1 MYIQK
6 TVKAGMCIFVYKHY
20 SARYGKKCPRSKNVR
35 RTAPKQNIINKR
47 ISADKRIWT
56 FLENFQKGDLWVE
69 FNYRLSERPA
79 DFDSALA
86 NIQSLLRPLARK
98 LKAKGIRLT
107 YMHCIE
113 IGALGGVHH
122 HIAFKNNFDPSLL
135 VSLWKKGKVIIDV
148 MYSQN
153 LIKLAEYF
161 VKGSRGASEK
171 LYTQSRNLKVPVPK
185 VKILKSQRWKKD
197 PVPPAEYSIQDLLNG
212 YYDDIGYE
220 FQRCIFRR
228 NE

>member
-20 SARYGKKCPRSKNVR
+20 SARYGKKRLRGKNIR
-35 RTAPKQNIINKR
+35 ETAPKQKIINRR
-47 ISADKRIWT
+47 ISADKRLWT

-69 FNYRLSERPA
+69 LNYRLSERPGNMDA
-79 DFDSALA
+79 ALK
-86 NIQSLLRPLARK
+86 NIQTLLRPLARK

-135 VSLWKKGKVIIDV
+135 VSLWKKGKVIIDT
-148 MYSQN
+148 MYSDN

-161 VKGSRGASEK
+161 VKGRNESSEK
-171 LYTQSRNLKVPVPK
+171 RYTQSRNLKVPVPH
-185 VKILKSQRWKKD
+185 VKILKSERWKKD
-197 PVPPAEYSIQDLLNG
+197 PQPPAGYVIHDLFNG
-212 YYDDIGYE
+212 YHDDIGYE
-220 FQRCIFRR
+220 YQRCIYRH

>member
-6 TVKAGMCIFVYKHY
+6 TVKAGMCTFVYKHY
-20 SARYGKKCPRSKNVR
+20 SARYGKKSPRGRNIQKTS
-35 RTAPKQNIINKR
+35 PKQKVINKR
-47 ISADKRIWT
+47 ICADKRIWT

-69 FNYRLSERPA
+69 FNYRLSERPGDMDA
-79 DFDSALA
+79 ALA
-86 NIQSLLRPLARK
+86 NMQNLLRPLARK

-113 IGALGGVHH
+113 VGRLGGVHH

-135 VSLWKKGKVIIDV
+135 VTLWEKGKVIIDR
-148 MYSQN
+148 MYSDN

-161 VKGSRGASEK
+161 VKGRSESSEK
-171 LYTQSRNLKVPVPK
+171 RYTQSRNLKVPVPH
-185 VKILKSQRWKKD
+185 VKILKSERWKKD
-197 PVPPAEYSIQDLLNG
+197 PVVPAGYYIHDLFNG
-212 YYDDIGYE
+212 YHDDVGYE
-220 FQRCIFRR
+220 YQRCIYRK